1 MTTSNT
7 FDSFHAFR
15 PTGYIAHHKID
26 SLGCNVSYDSYHKRK
41 IGKHV
46 LKPETQMMGYGYDPS
61 LSEGS
66 LKPPIFLTSTF
77 VFKTAQDGKDF
88 FDYTSGRREPRAG
101 QSSGLVYS
109 RFNNPNLEVLED
121 RLALWEE
128 GETAAVFSSGMS
140 AISTVIWTHVRPGDV
155 ILMSQPLYGGTETL
169 IEKTLPPFGVNA
181 VGFNLGHDRAAVVEA
196 AESAAKKAAATGGRV
211 CLIMVETPANPT
223 NSLVDLALMTEIS
236 AMIGKRQTGGRPPVV
251 VDNTFLG
258 PVFQRPLKFGADLV
272 MYSLTK
278 YVGGHSDLVAGG
290 VVGSRQAV
298 GPVKKLRGAL
308 GTQLDPNTAWMIMRS
323 METLSLRMNKSA
335 DNAALV
341 ADFLR
346 NHAKIAAVNYLGF
359 LSDDDPR
366 QAVFKRQCQSAG
378 STFGFTVKGGE
389 AEAFRLL
396 DALQVIKLA
405 VSLGGTETLISHP
418 ASTTHSGVLKQTRER
433 LGITDGLIRISVG
446 IEDAGDLI
454 ADLGSALDAV

>member
-1 MTTSNT
+1 M
-7 FDSFHAFR
+7 
-15 PTGYIAHHKID
+15 
-26 SLGCNVSYDSYHKRK
+26 SYDTYHKRK

-46 LKPETQMMGYGYDPS
+46 LKPETQMMGYGFDPS

-88 FDYTSGRREPRAG
+88 FDYTSGRREPVAG

-128 GETAAVFSSGMS
+128 GEAAAVFSSGMS

-169 IEKTLPPFGVNA
+169 IEKTLPGFGVSA
-181 VGFNLGHDRAAVVEA
+181 VGFTLGYDRAAVA
-196 AESAAKKAAATGGRV
+196 AAADQASKKAAEGGGRI
-211 CLIMVETPANPT
+211 CLIIVETPANPT
-223 NSLVDLALMTEIS
+223 NSLVDLRLMREIS
-236 AMIGKRQTGGRPPVV
+236 EEIGARQKGGRPPVA

-258 PVFQRPLKFGADLV
+258 PVFQRPLNHGVDLV

-290 VVGSRQAV
+290 VVGSREAV
-298 GPVKKLRGAL
+298 GPVKRLRGAL

-323 METLSLRMNKSA
+323 METLSLRMTKSA
-335 DNAALV
+335 ENAAVV
-341 ADFLR
+341 AAYLR
-346 NHAKIAAVNYLGF
+346 QHPKIAAVNYLGF
-359 LSDDDPR
+359 LAGDDPR
-366 QAVFKRQCQSAG
+366 AALFKRQCESAG
-378 STFGFTVKGGE
+378 STFGFAVKGAE

-405 VSLGGTETLISHP
+405 VSLGGTETLMSHP
-418 ASTTHSGVLKQTRER
+418 ASTTHSGVAKQTRDR
-433 LGITDGLIRISVG
+433 LGVTDALIRISVG
-446 IEDAGDLI
+446 IEAADDLI
-454 ADLGSALDAV
+454 ADLAAALEAV

>member
-1 MTTSNT
+1 
-7 FDSFHAFR
+7 
-15 PTGYIAHHKID
+15 
-26 SLGCNVSYDSYHKRK
+26 VSYDTYHKRK

-46 LKPETQMMGYGYDPS
+46 LKAETQMMGYGFDPS

-77 VFKTAQDGKDF
+77 VFKSAQDGKDF
-88 FDYTSGRREPRAG
+88 FDYTSGRRELQAG

-121 RLALWEE
+121 RLALFEE
-128 GETAAVFSSGMS
+128 GETAAVFSSGMA
-140 AISTVIWTHVRPGDV
+140 AISTVIWAHVRPGDV

-169 IEKTLPPFGVNA
+169 IEKTLPAFGVNA
-181 VGFNLGHDRAAVVEA
+181 LGFSLGHDRNAVNAA
-196 AESAAKKAAATGGRV
+196 AERACKLAAEKGGRV

-223 NSLVDLALMTEIS
+223 NSLVDLKLMREIS
-236 AMIGKRQTGGRPPVV
+236 EQIGARQKGGRPPVA

-258 PVFQRPLKFGADLV
+258 PVFQRPLNMGVDLV

-290 VVGSRQAV
+290 VIGSRAAV

-323 METLSLRMNKSA
+323 METLSLRMRKSA

-341 ADFLR
+341 AQFLSG
-346 NHAKIAAVNYLGF
+346 HSKVAEVNYLGF
-359 LSDDDPR
+359 LKPDDPR
-366 QAVFKRQCQSAG
+366 RELFLRQCESAG
-378 STFGFTVKGGE
+378 STFGFAVRGGE

-396 DALQVIKLA
+396 DGLQVIKLA
-405 VSLGGTETLISHP
+405 VSLGGTETLMSHP
-418 ASTTHSGVLKQTRER
+418 ASTTHSGVAKETRDR
-433 LGITDGLIRISVG
+433 LGITDALIRISVG
-446 IEDAGDLI
+446 IEDADDLI
-454 ADLGSALDAV
+454 ADLEAALENV